1 MLPVFSAASCRR
13 REAVID
19 RRTSSPTTQERPP
32 KDSPSSIADSTSSS
46 RSLSQ
51 KTTRSGCRPACEIA
65 GKNRSGRV
73 MHHKTLPLVR
83 AATPAENS
91 AAAAPST
98 VPPPPP
104 APSCNAPKASPPPG
118 SARSTSVTSKG
129 RACRER
135 CTLPSRRPMRSRSSA
150 STGLRAWLAT
160 AELLL
165 LQGFQ
170 PFFKLICS
178 LFVPID
184 KLSQSGL
191 RFGLPLAA
199 KPLKRIQ

>member
-1 MLPVFSAASCRR
+1 MAPVFSAARCRR
-13 REAVID
+13 REAVIG
-19 RRTSSPTTQERPP
+19 RRTSSPTTAASPP
-32 KDSPSSIADSTSSS
+32 KDNPSSIADSASSS

-51 KTTRSGCRPACEIA
+51 NTTRSGWSPAWATA

-73 MHHKTLPLVR
+73 MHHSTLPRDR
-83 AATPAENS
+83 AAMPATNS

-104 APSCNAPKASPPPG
+104 AISCNAPKASPPPG
-118 SARSTSVTSKG
+118 RARSTSATPNGKTCL
-129 RACRER
+129 AR
-135 CTLPSRRPMRSRSSA
+135 CGPPSSCSIRSRSSA

-170 PFFKLICS
+170 RFFKLICS
-178 LFVPID
+178 LFVPIAQ
-184 KLSQSGL
+184 LSQSGL
-191 RFGLPLAA
+191 CSGSSPSA
-199 KPLKRIQ
+199 KSLKRIP

>member
-1 MLPVFSAASCRR
+1 MAPVFSAASCRR
-13 REAVID
+13 REAFIG
-19 RRTSSPTTQERPP
+19 RRTSSPTTTARPP
-32 KDSPSSIADSTSSS
+32 KDSPCSIASSACSS

-51 KTTRSGCRPACEIA
+51 NTTRSGWSPACETA

-73 MHHKTLPLVR
+73 MHHRTLPRVR
-83 AATPAENS
+83 AAMPATNS

-104 APSCNAPKASPPPG
+104 AISCNAPKASPPPG
-118 SARSTSVTSKG
+118 NARSTPATPKG
-129 RACRER
+129 RTCLAR
-135 CTLPSRRPMRSRSSA
+135 CGPPSSRPMRSRSSA

-170 PFFKLICS
+170 RFSELISS
-178 LFVPID
+178 LFVPIVR
-184 KLSQSGL
+184 LSQSGL
-191 RFGLPLAA
+191 RLGNRVSA
-199 KPLKRIQ
+199 KSLKRIH